1 MPSNDIFK
9 EKSPL
14 SNRDCFVVFERR
26 KDSFTFPVHIHP
38 EYELNYVEGAKGA
51 RRIVGDS
58 LELIGDKDLVL
69 IANPKLK
76 HAWKDG
82 EKGHTD
88 IHEITIQFHASLLE
102 NYLDKKQFSTI
113 QKLFQKASRGVVFG
127 EKTVEQVL
135 PLIRILTLE
144 LERDGFYSVMK
155 LLIIFYELSKAED
168 IRLLASSDRF
178 SLSRDEVLLA
188 KMDNFISENVNNGLR
203 LPMVAEEL
211 NMSTSTFSRFLK
223 STTNL
228 SYTEYLLDFKVNMA
242 IRKLKGNEPIGD
254 IVEQCG
260 FNSTSYFYRVF
271 KRFKNMTPVEFRTAY
286 QKQQIFV

>member
-1 MPSNDIFK
+1 MSSNDIFK

-26 KDSFTFPVHIHP
+26 KDSFTFPVHVHP
-38 EYELNYVEGAKGA
+38 EYELNYVEGANGA

-82 EKGHTD
+82 EKGHSD

-127 EKTVEQVL
+127 EKTVEKVL

-168 IRLLASSDRF
+168 IRLLASSDQF

-188 KMDNFISENVNNGLR
+188 KMDNFISENVNNGLS
-203 LPMVAEEL
+203 LPLVAEEL

-242 IRKLKGNEPIGD
+242 IRKLKGNEPIAD

-271 KRFKNMTPVEFRTAY
+271 KKFKNMTPVEFRTAY
-286 QKQQIFV
+286 QKQQIIV